1 MSQTVIGIFNSSS
14 EAQNAVH
21 QLLSNGFTES
31 NIDVASANSGNYSNQ
46 STNRDNDYDTAVTRN
61 HDNDDDN
68 AVTRFFKNLFGNDDD
83 ESERYS
89 RAAQRGCVVTV
100 HAQSSDE
107 AERASMLLDQYGAI
121 DVDENER
128 QYRGDYDQRNTGYV
142 DERTGLS
149 AERTGLSDE
158 RTSLSEERTTGYDK
172 TNFDKDYDNVSEG
185 KTLSVIEENLQ
196 VGKKEV
202 ETGGVRLRSR
212 IVERPVEESLRL
224 REEHIRVERNKVD
237 RAASATDLDNF
248 EEGTI
253 EVTQRSEVPVVSK
266 EARVVEE
273 VSLGKEVEHRE
284 ETVRDTVRKTEIDV
298 EEFDKDRTRKDL

>member
-1 MSQTVIGIFNSSS
+1 
-14 EAQNAVH
+14 
-21 QLLSNGFTES
+21 
-31 NIDVASANSGNYSNQ
+31 
-46 STNRDNDYDTAVTRN
+46 
-61 HDNDDDN
+61 
-68 AVTRFFKNLFGNDDD
+68 
-83 ESERYS
+83 
-89 RAAQRGCVVTV
+89 
-100 HAQSSDE
+100 
-107 AERASMLLDQYGAI
+107 
-121 DVDENER
+121 
-128 QYRGDYDQRNTGYV
+128 
-142 DERTGLS
+142 
-149 AERTGLSDE
+149 
-158 RTSLSEERTTGYDK
+158 
-172 TNFDKDYDNVSEG
+172 
-185 KTLSVIEENLQ
+185 
-196 VGKKEV
+196 
-202 ETGGVRLRSR
+202 VRLRSR